1 MIPGNYMIQIQIPP
15 VFDLAAILAGVGVPF
30 ENILAGQLDLF
41 FGNPVKKHEDNH
53 TGNPD
58 PKANGSQRILSL
70 IVLTELP
77 PTVEVEG
84 PKIIPRPIA
93 LHHLG
98 MPHVQQAERPANRT
112 DVDGLPEAVQDQNT
126 MRLGHL
132 HNSFI

>member
-1 MIPGNYMIQIQIPP
+1 MIQIQVPP
-15 VFDLAAILAGVGVPF
+15 VFDLAAILAGVGVPL

-41 FGNPVKKHEDNH
+41 FGNPVKKHQDNH
-53 TGNPD
+53 PGDTD
-58 PKANGSQRILSL
+58 PETDGSQGILPL
-70 IVLTELP
+70 IVLTEFP

-98 MPHVQQAERPANRT
+98 VPHVQQTECPANGT
-112 DVDGLPEAVQDQNT
+112 DVDGLPESVQDQNT

>member
-1 MIPGNYMIQIQIPP
+1 VIPGNYMIQIQIPS
-15 VFDLAAILAGVGVPF
+15 VFDLATILAGVGVPF

-41 FGNPVKKHEDNH
+41 FGNTVKKHEDDNP
-53 TGNPD
+53 GNPD
-58 PKANGSQRILSL
+58 PEADGSQGILPL
-70 IVLTELP
+70 IVLTEFP

-93 LHHLG
+93 LHHLS

-112 DVDGLPEAVQDQNT
+112 DVDGLPKAVQDQNT